1 MEKVVR
7 KFFLVNAYE
16 HEERWLNQM
25 ANQGYLLKGVSLG
38 KYTFE
43 QTNKNYIIR
52 LVYMPEDTKDFITF
66 VEETGGEYI
75 DSLNQ
80 WGYFCKEVSNE
91 SDSFEIYS
99 DLDSKIEQNNRIL
112 NFALA
117 VFLGS
122 MVAMLC
128 GIYVTMQSDTISII
142 TKSIVSII
150 VAVIIII
157 YVIIFTNLKKENNK
171 LKRERE
177 LQE

>member
-7 KFFLVNAYE
+7 KFFLLNSYE
-16 HEERWLNQM
+16 QEERWLNQM

-99 DLDSKIEQNNRIL
+99 DLDSKIEQNKRIL

-117 VFLGS
+117 VFWGLTI
-122 MVAMLC
+122 AMIC
-128 GIYVTMQSDTISII
+128 GVFLTVQSDTISVI
-142 TKSIVSII
+142 TKSIASI
-150 VAVIIII
+150 VALVIVLL
-157 YVIIFTNLKKENNK
+157 YVFILINLSKRNNK
-171 LKRERE
+171 LKKERE